1 MTHLASA
8 LGIAVPTASV
18 AAKRGARMASEN
30 GYSLIE
36 LLNVK
41 I

>member
-8 LGIAVPTASV
+8 LGIAVSTASV
-18 AAKRGARMASEN
+18 AVKRGERMASEN

-36 LLNVK
+36 LLN
-41 I
+41 IEI

>member
-1 MTHLASA
+1 MLRIVVDT
-8 LGIAVPTASV
+8 
-18 AAKRGARMASEN
+18 RGERMASEN

-36 LLNVK
+36 LLNVE